1 MSSRQPMLIAE
12 QGREGLFRNWLEEIG
27 LKDFISRFSLP
38 QLVEW
43 GWLVPQ
49 YRMVFPDEF
58 FNQWKTFPYGF
69 DGPIPDD
76 HDPYYLLWDSYWFA
90 DNDQEPFWFLH
101 PFFRP
106 DDKAGSLLRKSGL
119 AGLKTQPPKP
129 ISHPGGQ
136 TVFPYADYFFH
147 WQGYALI
154 DVIRSADCIAPLFVT
169 PDIDKHVA
177 GMVRSAERVKEAHD
191 PRDVLTIPR
200 RWGGLS
206 TPLTWLSHYRAFRE
220 AIGAYEIQHDHDRA
234 IRREGAR
241 QLAKHLG
248 ITTDALS
255 RAIKDKL
262 LVLAQDWRRANA
274 GFNIWTMRAWPSLQK
289 DLSVAMEWL
298 CYLSERPLDYYLD
311 KWQYGHMGQAQWA
324 ELHKVLPY
332 EYFEYRQ
339 CFLKD
344 APRYLKDYNEFLPAP
359 DRLEGENLR
368 NITDHLSSANYP
380 FGGFLAA
387 FCQMHDELTFSAS
400 DIGKMDFRER
410 RPIDHYSLLAIR
422 VEGALRFALKESDS
436 LPKKESLSEYI
447 VQLARQNEMSEAAI
461 LVFRENR
468 RLTNLH
474 EEPEDPIG
482 AIKSLTT
489 PLSAREHYQVRA
501 FLCCVL
507 ARNYFAHH
515 YYLYSK
521 VIHSENAGFMYSGIL
536 VTLVT
541 LLRPQLT
548 RS

>member
-1 MSSRQPMLIAE
+1 M
-12 QGREGLFRNWLEEIG
+12 FKNWLEEIG
-27 LKDFISRFSLP
+27 LGDFLSRFSLP

-49 YRMVFPDEF
+49 YRMVFPRELF
-58 FNQWKTFPYGF
+58 KQWNALPYGLE
-69 DGPIPDD
+69 GPIPPD
-76 HDPYYLLWDSYWFA
+76 HEPYYLLLESHWFA
-90 DNDQEPFWFLH
+90 DNDQEPFWYLH

-106 DDKAGSLLRKSGL
+106 DDKAGSLLRMNGL
-119 AGLKTQPPKP
+119 VELKTQPSPS
-129 ISHPGGQ
+129 INHPDEE

-169 PDIDKHVA
+169 PDIDNHVA
-177 GMVRSAERVKEAHD
+177 GMVSSAERMKAHD

-206 TPLTWLSHYRAFRE
+206 APMTWLSHYRAFRD
-220 AIGAYEIQHDHDRA
+220 AIRTHGLQHERDRA
-234 IRREGAR
+234 MRLEGAR

-248 ITTDALS
+248 ITADSLS
-255 RAIKDKL
+255 HAIRDQL
-262 LVLAQDWRRANA
+262 LVLAQDWRRANDRS
-274 GFNIWTMRAWPSLQK
+274 NIWTMRAWPSLQK
-289 DLSVAMEWL
+289 DIFVAMEWL
-298 CYLSERPLDYYLD
+298 CYLSDRPLDYYLD
-311 KWQYGHMGQAQWA
+311 KWQYAYMGRAQWA

-332 EYFEYRQ
+332 EFFEYRQ

-344 APRYLKDYNEFLPAP
+344 APCYLKDYNEFLPAP

-368 NITDHLSSANYP
+368 NITDYLYRANYP

-387 FCQMHDELTFSAS
+387 FYQMHEELTFSAS
-400 DIGKMDFRER
+400 DIGKIDFRER

-422 VEGALRFALKESDS
+422 VEGALRFALKEGDS
-436 LPKKESLSEYI
+436 LPKDEYLSEYI
-447 VQLARQNEMSEAAI
+447 VQLARQIEMSEAAI
-461 LVFRENR
+461 QVFRDNK

-474 EEPEDPIG
+474 KEPEDPIG
-482 AIKSLTT
+482 TIKSLTAK
-489 PLSAREHYQVRA
+489 LSAREHYLVRA

-515 YYLYSK
+515 YYLYAK

-541 LLRPQLT
+541 LLRPQLKHG
-548 RS
+548 